1 MKPSSP
7 SPGCSQGYPLDRGK
21 ARGSGHR
28 RGSSGWSRRAAWKLV
43 SSPLCAPLTRAL
55 AWHLEVTGQAQLPCS
70 APHSSLVYSKHPW
83 DPCAS
88 ASDNSLVMSDSCDPM
103 GCSPPG
109 SSAHGIV
116 QARTLEWFA
125 ISSSTGS
132 SQHRG

>member
-7 SPGCSQGYPLDRGK
+7 SPGCSQGYPLGGGK

-28 RGSSGWSRRAAWKLV
+28 RGSSGWSRCATWKLV
-43 SSPLCAPLTRAL
+43 ASPPCAPLTRAL
-55 AWHLEVTGQAQLPCS
+55 AWHLEVTGHAQLPCS

-88 ASDNSLVMSDSCDPM
+88 ASDNSLVVSDACDPM

-109 SSAHGIV
+109 SSAHGIL